1 MAAAFPST
9 GYAPSAPLA
18 PFTLH
23 LRLLRLHTR
32 RAAVVAAT
40 LREVCAGRVPDHV
53 LHRAEEVGYVVPTE
67 VQEQS
72 LPLLLSGQDC
82 ILHAQTG
89 SGKTLAYLLSVFSAI
104 DFTRSSVQALVVV
117 PTRELGM
124 QVTKVAR
131 LLAAKSCTV
140 MALLDGGMLKRQRSW
155 VKAEP
160 PAVIVATVAS
170 LCQMVERRA
179 FSLQSMRVLVID
191 EVDFIFGSSK
201 QVSSLRKILTSY
213 SAAAG
218 RQTIFASASIP
229 QHNRFL
235 HDCIQHKWT
244 KSDVVHVHVNPVQ
257 PMPSHLRHKY
267 VVGTLNSLY
276 NVLVPPG
283 QISPQPQSTSLLLR
297 SLFDFSLK
305 LGDYD
310 NKLNVQIC
318 TKKERLHVLLSLLER
333 DEPKSGII
341 FVAEQSERSK
351 KAGNPPSTTAVVEF
365 LRNAYKGSLDVL
377 VLEED
382 MNFNARAASFS
393 EVKERGFLL
402 VSTDIASRGF
412 DLPQTS
418 HIYNFDLPKTATDYL
433 HRAGRTGR
441 EPFSRSEC
449 SVTTLITEDEHFV
462 LQRFQNELKFHCE
475 EQPLES
481 MFTFSRAGM

>member
-1 MAAAFPST
+1 MAVAAAFAPGSLLPTTPST
-9 GYAPSAPLA
+9 HLA
-18 PFTLH
+18 PFTL
-23 LRLLRLHTR
+23 RFRFSLLPR
-32 RAAVVAAT
+32 RAAVVAAAAT

-53 LHRAEEVGYVVPTE
+53 LQRAEEVGYVVPTE

-104 DFTRSSVQALVVV
+104 DFSRSSVQALVVV

-124 QVTKVAR
+124 QVAR
-131 LLAAKSCTV
+131 LLAAKACTV
-140 MALLDGGMLKRQRSW
+140 MALLDGGMLKRQKSW

-213 SAAAG
+213 SAASS

-235 HDCIQHKWT
+235 HDCVQHKWT
-244 KSDVVHVHVNPVQ
+244 K
-257 PMPSHLRHKY
+257 
-267 VVGTLNSLY
+267 
-276 NVLVPPG
+276 
-283 QISPQPQSTSLLLR
+283 
-297 SLFDFSLK
+297 
-305 LGDYD
+305 
-310 NKLNVQIC
+310 IC

-333 DEPKSGII
+333 DAPKSGII

-351 KAGNPPSTTAVVEF
+351 KAGNPPSTTVVAEF

-377 VLEED
+377 LLEED

-393 EVKERGFLL
+393 EVKGRGFLL

-441 EPFSRSEC
+441 EPFSRLEC
-449 SVTTLITEDEHFV
+449 GVTTLITEDEHFV

-475 EQPLES
+475 ELPLES
-481 MFTFSRAGM
+481 MFTFS

>member
-1 MAAAFPST
+1 MAVAVAMAAAVFP
-9 GYAPSAPLA
+9 GYAPPLPTTTFNITPTTHLA
-18 PFTLH
+18 PFTLR
-23 LRLLRLHTR
+23 LRVRPR
-32 RAAVVAAT
+32 RAAAAAAATT

-53 LHRAEEVGYVVPTE
+53 LQRAEEVGYVMPTE

-82 ILHAQTG
+82 VLHAQTG
-89 SGKTLAYLLSVFSAI
+89 SGKTLAYLLSVFSTI
-104 DFTRSSVQALVVV
+104 DFNRSSVQALVVV
-117 PTRELGM
+117 PTRELGI

-131 LLAAKSCTV
+131 LLAAKACTV
-140 MALLDGGMLKRQRSW
+140 MALLDGGMLKRQKSW

-160 PAVIVATVAS
+160 PAVIVATVPS

-179 FSLQSMRVLVID
+179 FTLQSIRVLVID

-213 SAAAG
+213 SAAAS

-244 KSDVVHVHVNPVQ
+244 KSDVVHVHVNPVH
-257 PMPSHLRHKY
+257 PMPSHLCHKY
-267 VVGTLNSLY
+267 V
-276 NVLVPPG
+276 
-283 QISPQPQSTSLLLR
+283 
-297 SLFDFSLK
+297 
-305 LGDYD
+305 
-310 NKLNVQIC
+310 IC

-333 DEPKSGII
+333 DAPKSAII

-351 KAGNPPSTTAVVEF
+351 KAGNPPSTSVIVEL
-365 LRNAYKGSLDVL
+365 LRNSYKGSLDVL
-377 VLEED
+377 LLEED

-393 EVKERGFLL
+393 EVKGRGFML

-441 EPFSRSEC
+441 EPFSRLEC

-475 EQPLES
+475 ELHLES
-481 MFTFSRAGM
+481 MFTLTS

>member
-1 MAAAFPST
+1 MAVAVAMAAAVFP
-9 GYAPSAPLA
+9 GYAPPLPTTTFNITPTTHLA
-18 PFTLH
+18 PFTLR
-23 LRLLRLHTR
+23 LRVRPR
-32 RAAVVAAT
+32 RAAAAAAATT

-53 LHRAEEVGYVVPTE
+53 LQRAEEVGYVMPTE

-82 ILHAQTG
+82 VLHAQTG
-89 SGKTLAYLLSVFSAI
+89 SGKTLAYLLSVFSTI
-104 DFTRSSVQALVVV
+104 DFNRSSVQALVVV
-117 PTRELGM
+117 PTRELGI

-131 LLAAKSCTV
+131 LLAAKACTV
-140 MALLDGGMLKRQRSW
+140 MALLDGGMLKRQKSW

-160 PAVIVATVAS
+160 PAVIVATVPS

-179 FSLQSMRVLVID
+179 FTLQSIRVLVID

-213 SAAAG
+213 SAAAS

-244 KSDVVHVHVNPVQ
+244 K
-257 PMPSHLRHKY
+257 
-267 VVGTLNSLY
+267 
-276 NVLVPPG
+276 
-283 QISPQPQSTSLLLR
+283 
-297 SLFDFSLK
+297 
-305 LGDYD
+305 
-310 NKLNVQIC
+310 IC

-333 DEPKSGII
+333 DAPKSAII

-351 KAGNPPSTTAVVEF
+351 KAGNPPSTSVIVEL
-365 LRNAYKGSLDVL
+365 LRNSYKGSLDVL
-377 VLEED
+377 LLEED

-393 EVKERGFLL
+393 EVKGRGFML

-441 EPFSRSEC
+441 EPFSRLEC

-475 EQPLES
+475 ELHLES
-481 MFTFSRAGM
+481 MFTLTS

>member
-1 MAAAFPST
+1 MAAAVPS
-9 GYAPSAPLA
+9 GYAPPLPTTIFNPTPGTGFA
-18 PFTLH
+18 PFTLR
-23 LRLLRLHTR
+23 LRLRPR
-32 RAAVVAAT
+32 RAAAVTAAAAT

-53 LHRAEEVGYVVPTE
+53 LQRAEEVGYVVPTE

-104 DFTRSSVQALVVV
+104 DFGRSSVQALVVV
-117 PTRELGM
+117 PTRELGI

-131 LLAAKSCTV
+131 ILAAKACTV
-140 MALLDGGMLKRQRSW
+140 MALLDGGMLKRQKSW

-160 PAVIVATVAS
+160 PAIIVATVPS
-170 LCQMVERRA
+170 LCQMVERRT
-179 FSLQSMRVLVID
+179 FNLQSVRVLVID

-213 SAAAG
+213 SAASS

-235 HDCIQHKWT
+235 HDCVQHKWT

-257 PMPSHLRHKY
+257 PMPAHLCHKY
-267 VVGTLNSLY
+267 VV
-276 NVLVPPG
+276 
-283 QISPQPQSTSLLLR
+283 
-297 SLFDFSLK
+297 
-305 LGDYD
+305 
-310 NKLNVQIC
+310 C

-333 DEPKSGII
+333 DAPKSTII

-351 KAGNPPSTTAVVEF
+351 KAGNPPSTAVVVEF
-365 LRNAYKGSLDVL
+365 LKSSYKGSLDVL
-377 VLEED
+377 LLEED

-393 EVKERGFLL
+393 EVKGRGFML

-412 DLPQTS
+412 DLSQTS
-418 HIYNFDLPKTATDYL
+418 HIYNFDLPRMATDYL

-441 EPFSRSEC
+441 EPFSRLEC
-449 SVTTLITEDEHFV
+449 GVTTLITEDEHFV

-475 EQPLES
+475 ELPLES
-481 MFTFSRAGM
+481 MFTFNS

>member
-1 MAAAFPST
+1 MFPVNVHGDGDGENSSPRGRGWWHIPRRGIPRCHLYSYRGAGAIPAA
-9 GYAPSAPLA
+9 SAVRPG
-18 PFTLH
+18 LH
-23 LRLLRLHTR
+23 SP
-32 RAAVVAAT
+32 RA
-40 LREVCAGRVPDHV
+40 
-53 LHRAEEVGYVVPTE
+53 
-67 VQEQS
+67 
-72 LPLLLSGQDC
+72 
-82 ILHAQTG
+82 G

-104 DFTRSSVQALVVV
+104 DFSRSSVQALVVV

-131 LLAAKSCTV
+131 LLAAKACTV
-140 MALLDGGMLKRQRSW
+140 MALLDGGMLKRQKSW

-160 PAVIVATVAS
+160 PAIIVATVAS

-201 QVSSLRKILTSY
+201 QVSALRKILTSY
-213 SAAAG
+213 SAASS

-229 QHNRFL
+229 QHNCFL
-235 HDCIQHKWT
+235 HDCVQHKWT
-244 KSDVVHVHVNPVQ
+244 KSDVVHVHVHPVQ
-257 PMPSHLRHKY
+257 PMPSHLCHKY
-267 VVGTLNSLY
+267 V
-276 NVLVPPG
+276 
-283 QISPQPQSTSLLLR
+283 
-297 SLFDFSLK
+297 
-305 LGDYD
+305 
-310 NKLNVQIC
+310 IC

-333 DEPKSGII
+333 DAPKSGII

-351 KAGNPPSTTAVVEF
+351 KAGNPPSTTVVAEF

-377 VLEED
+377 LLEED

-393 EVKERGFLL
+393 EVKGRGFLL

-441 EPFSRSEC
+441 EPFSRLEC
-449 SVTTLITEDEHFV
+449 GVATLITEEEHFV
-462 LQRFQNELKFHCE
+462 LQRFQNELKCHCE
-475 EQPLES
+475 ELPLES
-481 MFTFSRAGM
+481 MFTFSWALFRYHPNSSFFTLSITSIFSRLHGVLNVGKKK

>member
-1 MAAAFPST
+1 MAVAAAFPSGSLLPNT
-9 GYAPSAPLA
+9 PGTHLA
-18 PFTLH
+18 PFTLRFPFR
-23 LRLLRLHTR
+23 LRPRC
-32 RAAVVAAT
+32 AALVAAAAT

-53 LHRAEEVGYVVPTE
+53 LQRAEEVGYVVPTE

-72 LPLLLSGQDC
+72 LPLLLSGQDRV
-82 ILHAQTG
+82 LHAQTG

-104 DFTRSSVQALVVV
+104 DFSRSSVQALVVV

-131 LLAAKSCTV
+131 LLAAKACTV
-140 MALLDGGMLKRQRSW
+140 TCPVRLAGKVRLQAYRAMALLDGGMLKRQKSW

-160 PAVIVATVAS
+160 PAIIVATVAS

-191 EVDFIFGSSK
+191 E
-201 QVSSLRKILTSY
+201 
-213 SAAAG
+213 
-218 RQTIFASASIP
+218 
-229 QHNRFL
+229 
-235 HDCIQHKWT
+235 
-244 KSDVVHVHVNPVQ
+244 
-257 PMPSHLRHKY
+257 
-267 VVGTLNSLY
+267 
-276 NVLVPPG
+276 
-283 QISPQPQSTSLLLR
+283 
-297 SLFDFSLK
+297 
-305 LGDYD
+305 
-310 NKLNVQIC
+310 IC

-333 DEPKSGII
+333 DAPKSGII

-351 KAGNPPSTTAVVEF
+351 KAGNPPSTTVVAEF
-365 LRNAYKGSLDVL
+365 LRNEYKGSLDVL
-377 VLEED
+377 LLEED

-393 EVKERGFLL
+393 EVKGRGFLL

-441 EPFSRSEC
+441 EPFSRLEC
-449 SVTTLITEDEHFV
+449 GVTTLITEDEHFV

-475 EQPLES
+475 ELPLES
-481 MFTFSRAGM
+481 MFTFS

>member
-1 MAAAFPST
+1 MAVAAAMAAAFPPS
-9 GYAPSAPLA
+9 GYAPPLPTTTFNPTPGTHLA

-23 LRLLRLHTR
+23 LRVGPR
-32 RAAVVAAT
+32 RAAAVTAAAAT

-53 LHRAEEVGYVVPTE
+53 LQRAEEVGYVVPTE

-104 DFTRSSVQALVVV
+104 DFRRSSVQALVVV
-117 PTRELGM
+117 PTRELGI

-131 LLAAKSCTV
+131 LLAAKACTV
-140 MALLDGGMLKRQRSW
+140 MALLDGGMLKRQKSW

-160 PAVIVATVAS
+160 PAIIVATVPS

-213 SAAAG
+213 SAASS

-235 HDCIQHKWT
+235 HDCVQHKWT

-257 PMPSHLRHKY
+257 PMPSHLCHKY
-267 VVGTLNSLY
+267 V
-276 NVLVPPG
+276 
-283 QISPQPQSTSLLLR
+283 
-297 SLFDFSLK
+297 
-305 LGDYD
+305 
-310 NKLNVQIC
+310 IC
-318 TKKERLHVLLSLLER
+318 TKKERVHVLLSLLER
-333 DEPKSGII
+333 DAPKSAII

-351 KAGNPPSTTAVVEF
+351 KAGNPPSTAVVVEF
-365 LRNAYKGSLDVL
+365 LRNSYKGSLDVL
-377 VLEED
+377 LLEED

-393 EVKERGFLL
+393 EVMGRGFML

-441 EPFSRSEC
+441 EPFSRLEC

-475 EQPLES
+475 ELPLES
-481 MFTFSRAGM
+481 MFTFNSS

>member
-1 MAAAFPST
+1 MVVRAAMAAAFPCA
-9 GYAPSAPLA
+9 GYAYASPLA

-23 LRLLRLHTR
+23 FRLRPR
-32 RAAVVAAT
+32 RAAAVAAT
-40 LREVCAGRVPDHV
+40 LREVCDGRVPDHV
-53 LHRAEEVGYVVPTE
+53 LQRAEEVGYVVPTE

-89 SGKTLAYLLSVFSAI
+89 SGKTLAYLLSVFSAV

-155 VKAEP
+155 VKVQIYLGFQRNAYGVTSGMAEP

-213 SAAAG
+213 SAASG

-267 VVGTLNSLY
+267 V
-276 NVLVPPG
+276 
-283 QISPQPQSTSLLLR
+283 
-297 SLFDFSLK
+297 
-305 LGDYD
+305 
-310 NKLNVQIC
+310 IC

-351 KAGNPPSTTAVVEF
+351 KAGKPASTTAVVEF
-365 LRNAYKGSLDVL
+365 LRNTYKGSLDVL

-393 EVKERGFLL
+393 GVKGRGFLL

-449 SVTTLITEDEHFV
+449 TVTTLITEDEHFV
-462 LQRFQNELKFHCE
+462 LQRFQNELRFHCE

-481 MFTFSRAGM
+481 MFTLS

>member
-1 MAAAFPST
+1 MAAAVPS
-9 GYAPSAPLA
+9 GYAPPLPTTILNLTPGTHFG
-18 PFTLH
+18 PFTLR
-23 LRLLRLHTR
+23 LRLRPH
-32 RAAVVAAT
+32 RAAAVTAAAAT

-53 LHRAEEVGYVVPTE
+53 LQRAEEVGYVVPTE

-104 DFTRSSVQALVVV
+104 DLGRSSVQALVVV
-117 PTRELGM
+117 PTRELGI

-131 LLAAKSCTV
+131 ILAAKACTI
-140 MALLDGGMLKRQRSW
+140 MALLDGGMLKRQKSW

-160 PAVIVATVAS
+160 PAIIVATVPS

-179 FSLQSMRVLVID
+179 FTLQSVRVLVID

-201 QVSSLRKILTSY
+201 Q
-213 SAAAG
+213 
-218 RQTIFASASIP
+218 
-229 QHNRFL
+229 
-235 HDCIQHKWT
+235 
-244 KSDVVHVHVNPVQ
+244 SDVVHVHVNPVQ
-257 PMPSHLRHKY
+257 PMPAHLCHKY
-267 VVGTLNSLY
+267 V
-276 NVLVPPG
+276 
-283 QISPQPQSTSLLLR
+283 
-297 SLFDFSLK
+297 
-305 LGDYD
+305 
-310 NKLNVQIC
+310 IC
-318 TKKERLHVLLSLLER
+318 TKKERLHVLLSLLES
-333 DEPKSGII
+333 DAPKSAII

-351 KAGNPPSTTAVVEF
+351 KAGNPPSTAVVVEF
-365 LRNAYKGSLDVL
+365 LRSSYKGSLDVL
-377 VLEED
+377 LLEED

-393 EVKERGFLL
+393 EVKGRGFML

-441 EPFSRSEC
+441 EPFSRLEC

-462 LQRFQNELKFHCE
+462 LQRFQNELKFHCVE
-475 EQPLES
+475 LPLES
-481 MFTFSRAGM
+481 MFTFNS

>member
-1 MAAAFPST
+1 MAAAMSAAAAFPV
-9 GYAPSAPLA
+9 YAPPL
-18 PFTLH
+18 PTNTLNPTPTTH
-23 LRLLRLHTR
+23 HAAFALRLRALPR
-32 RAAVVAAT
+32 RAVAVTAAAAT

-53 LHRAEEVGYVVPTE
+53 LERAEEVGYVIPTE

-104 DFTRSSVQALVVV
+104 DLGRSSVQALVVV
-117 PTRELGM
+117 PTRELGI

-131 LLAAKSCTV
+131 LLADKACTI
-140 MALLDGGMLKRQRSW
+140 MALLDGGMLKRQKSW

-160 PAVIVATVAS
+160 PAIIVATVPS
-170 LCQMVERRA
+170 LCQMVERRS
-179 FSLQSMRVLVID
+179 FTLQSIRVLVID

-213 SAAAG
+213 SAASS

-244 KSDVVHVHVNPVQ
+244 KGDVVHIHVNPVE
-257 PMPSHLRHKY
+257 PMPSHLCHKY
-267 VVGTLNSLY
+267 V
-276 NVLVPPG
+276 
-283 QISPQPQSTSLLLR
+283 
-297 SLFDFSLK
+297 
-305 LGDYD
+305 
-310 NKLNVQIC
+310 IC

-333 DEPKSGII
+333 DAPKSAII

-351 KAGNPPSTTAVVEF
+351 KAGNPPSTAVLVEF
-365 LRNAYKGSLDVL
+365 LRNSYKGSLDVL
-377 VLEED
+377 LLEED

-393 EVKERGFLL
+393 EVKGRGFML

-441 EPFSRSEC
+441 DPFSRLKG

-475 EQPLES
+475 ELPLES
-481 MFTFSRAGM
+481 MFTLTS

>member
-1 MAAAFPST
+1 MAIAAAMAAALPS
-9 GYAPSAPLA
+9 GYARPLTTITFN
-18 PFTLH
+18 PTPRTQLSSFTLH
-23 LRLLRLHTR
+23 LRLCPR
-32 RAAVVAAT
+32 RAAAVTAAVAAAAT

-53 LHRAEEVGYVVPTE
+53 LQRAEEVGYVVPTE

-89 SGKTLAYLLSVFSAI
+89 SGKTLAYLLCVFSAI
-104 DFTRSSVQALVVV
+104 DFSRSSVQALVVV
-117 PTRELGM
+117 PTRELGI

-131 LLAAKSCTV
+131 LLAAKACTV
-140 MALLDGGMLKRQRSW
+140 MALLDGGTLKRQKSW

-160 PAVIVATVAS
+160 PAIIVATVPS

-179 FSLQSMRVLVID
+179 FTLQSMRVLVID

-213 SAAAG
+213 SAASS

-235 HDCIQHKWT
+235 HDCVQHKWT

-257 PMPSHLRHKY
+257 PMPSHIYHKY
-267 VVGTLNSLY
+267 V
-276 NVLVPPG
+276 
-283 QISPQPQSTSLLLR
+283 
-297 SLFDFSLK
+297 
-305 LGDYD
+305 
-310 NKLNVQIC
+310 IC

-333 DEPKSGII
+333 DAPKSAII

-351 KAGNPPSTTAVVEF
+351 KAGNPPSTAIVVEF
-365 LRNAYKGSLDVL
+365 LRNTYEGNLDVL
-377 VLEED
+377 LLEED

-393 EVKERGFLL
+393 EVKGRGFML

-441 EPFSRSEC
+441 EPFSRLEC
-449 SVTTLITEDEHFV
+449 GVTTLITEDEHFV

-475 EQPLES
+475 DLSLES
-481 MFTFSRAGM
+481 IVMLNAR

>member
-1 MAAAFPST
+1 MGMPGWGTT
-9 GYAPSAPLA
+9 GRGVVAVSWATGGHGDRPTALQAKRRPC
-18 PFTLH
+18 FR
-23 LRLLRLHTR
+23 LRPR
-32 RAAVVAAT
+32 RAAALAVAAAG

-53 LHRAEEVGYVVPTE
+53 LQRAEEVGYVVATE

-72 LPLLLSGQDC
+72 LPVLLSGQDC

-89 SGKTLAYLLSVFSAI
+89 SGKTLAYLLSVFAAI
-104 DFTRSSVQALVVV
+104 DVERSSVQALVVV
-117 PTRELGM
+117 PTRELGI

-131 LLAAKSCTV
+131 MLAAKSCAV
-140 MALLDGGMLKRQRSW
+140 MALLDGGMLRRQKSW

-160 PAVIVATVAS
+160 PAIIVATVES
-170 LCQMVERRA
+170 LCRMVDKRS

-201 QVSSLRKILTSY
+201 QVSLLRKILTSY
-213 SAAAG
+213 SAASS

-229 QHNRFL
+229 QHNRFV
-235 HDCIQHKWT
+235 HDCVQHKWT

-267 VVGTLNSLY
+267 V
-276 NVLVPPG
+276 
-283 QISPQPQSTSLLLR
+283 
-297 SLFDFSLK
+297 
-305 LGDYD
+305 
-310 NKLNVQIC
+310 IC
-318 TKKERLHVLLSLLER
+318 SKKERLHVLLSLLER
-333 DEPKSGII
+333 DAPKSGII
-341 FVAEQSERSK
+341 FVAEQSEKSK
-351 KAGNPPSTTAVVEF
+351 RAGNPPSTTIVIEF

-377 VLEED
+377 LMEED
-382 MNFNARAASFS
+382 MNFNARATSFS
-393 EVKERGFLL
+393 EVKGRGFLL

-441 EPFSRSEC
+441 EPFSKSEC
-449 SVTTLITEDEHFV
+449 GVTTLITEDEHFV

-475 EQPLES
+475 EVPLES
-481 MFTFSRAGM
+481 MFTFNL

>member
-1 MAAAFPST
+1 MTRFCSSVIRLPALVDKT
-9 GYAPSAPLA
+9 RGIDRLPLLSRGHGRGGGL
-18 PFTLH
+18 P
-23 LRLLRLHTR
+23 LRRPPPHH
-32 RAAVVAAT
+32 
-40 LREVCAGRVPDHV
+40 P
-53 LHRAEEVGYVVPTE
+53 RAEEVGYVVPTE

-104 DFTRSSVQALVVV
+104 DFSRSSVQALVVV

-131 LLAAKSCTV
+131 LLAAKACTV
-140 MALLDGGMLKRQRSW
+140 MALLDGGMLKRQKSW

-160 PAVIVATVAS
+160 PAIIVATVAS

-201 QVSSLRKILTSY
+201 QVSALRKILTSY
-213 SAAAG
+213 SAASS

-235 HDCIQHKWT
+235 HDCVQHKWT
-244 KSDVVHVHVNPVQ
+244 KSDVVHVHVHPVQ
-257 PMPSHLRHKY
+257 PMPSHLCHKY
-267 VVGTLNSLY
+267 V
-276 NVLVPPG
+276 
-283 QISPQPQSTSLLLR
+283 
-297 SLFDFSLK
+297 
-305 LGDYD
+305 
-310 NKLNVQIC
+310 IC

-333 DEPKSGII
+333 DAPKSGII
-341 FVAEQSERSK
+341 FVAEQIQAHDDLVALSESERSK
-351 KAGNPPSTTAVVEF
+351 KAGNPPSTTVVAEF
-365 LRNAYKGSLDVL
+365 LRNAYKGSLNVL
-377 VLEED
+377 LLEED
-382 MNFNARAASFS
+382 MHFNARAASFS
-393 EVKERGFLL
+393 EVKGRGFLL

-441 EPFSRSEC
+441 EPFSRLEC
-449 SVTTLITEDEHFV
+449 GVATLITEEEHFV

-475 EQPLES
+475 ELPLES
-481 MFTFSRAGM
+481 MFTFS

>member
-1 MAAAFPST
+1 MAVAAAFPSGSLLPT
-9 GYAPSAPLA
+9 TPGTHLA
-18 PFTLH
+18 PFTLRFPFR
-23 LRLLRLHTR
+23 LRPRC
-32 RAAVVAAT
+32 AALVATAAT
-40 LREVCAGRVPDHV
+40 LREVCTGRVPDHV
-53 LHRAEEVGYVVPTE
+53 LQRAEEVGYVVPTE

-104 DFTRSSVQALVVV
+104 DFSRSSVQALVVV

-131 LLAAKSCTV
+131 LLAAKACTV
-140 MALLDGGMLKRQRSW
+140 MALLDG
-155 VKAEP
+155 
-160 PAVIVATVAS
+160 ATMAS

-179 FSLQSMRVLVID
+179 LSLQSMRVLVID

-213 SAAAG
+213 SAASS

-235 HDCIQHKWT
+235 HDCVQHKWT
-244 KSDVVHVHVNPVQ
+244 KSDVVHVHVHPVQ
-257 PMPSHLRHKY
+257 PMPSHLCHKY
-267 VVGTLNSLY
+267 V
-276 NVLVPPG
+276 
-283 QISPQPQSTSLLLR
+283 
-297 SLFDFSLK
+297 
-305 LGDYD
+305 
-310 NKLNVQIC
+310 IC

-333 DEPKSGII
+333 DAPKSGII

-351 KAGNPPSTTAVVEF
+351 KAGNPPSTTVVAEF
-365 LRNAYKGSLDVL
+365 LRNEYKGSLDVL
-377 VLEED
+377 LLEED

-393 EVKERGFLL
+393 EVKGRGFLL

-418 HIYNFDLPKTATDYL
+418 HIYSFDLPKTATDYL

-441 EPFSRSEC
+441 EPFSRLEC
-449 SVTTLITEDEHFV
+449 GVTTLITEDEHFV

-475 EQPLES
+475 ELPLES
-481 MFTFSRAGM
+481 MFTFS

>member
-1 MAAAFPST
+1 MAAAVPS
-9 GYAPSAPLA
+9 GYAPPLPTTIFNSTPGTRFA
-18 PFTLH
+18 PFTLR
-23 LRLLRLHTR
+23 LRLRPR
-32 RAAVVAAT
+32 RAAAVPAAAAT

-53 LHRAEEVGYVVPTE
+53 LQRAEEVGYVVPTE

-104 DFTRSSVQALVVV
+104 DFGRSSVQALVVV
-117 PTRELGM
+117 PTRELGI

-131 LLAAKSCTV
+131 ILAAKACTV
-140 MALLDGGMLKRQRSW
+140 MALLDGGMLKRQKSW

-160 PAVIVATVAS
+160 PAIIVATVPS

-179 FSLQSMRVLVID
+179 FTLQSVRVLVID

-213 SAAAG
+213 SAASS

-235 HDCIQHKWT
+235 HDCVQHKWT
-244 KSDVVHVHVNPVQ
+244 K
-257 PMPSHLRHKY
+257 
-267 VVGTLNSLY
+267 
-276 NVLVPPG
+276 
-283 QISPQPQSTSLLLR
+283 
-297 SLFDFSLK
+297 
-305 LGDYD
+305 
-310 NKLNVQIC
+310 IC

-333 DEPKSGII
+333 DAPKSAII

-351 KAGNPPSTTAVVEF
+351 KAGNPPSTAVVVEF
-365 LRNAYKGSLDVL
+365 LRSSYKGSLDVL
-377 VLEED
+377 LLEED

-393 EVKERGFLL
+393 EVKGKGFML

-441 EPFSRSEC
+441 EPFSRLEC
-449 SVTTLITEDEHFV
+449 GVTTLITEDEHFV
-462 LQRFQNELKFHCE
+462 LQRFQNELKFYCE
-475 EQPLES
+475 ELPLES
-481 MFTFSRAGM
+481 MFTFNS

>member
-1 MAAAFPST
+1 MAVAAAMAAAFPPS
-9 GYAPSAPLA
+9 GYAPPLPTTTFNPTPGTHLA

-23 LRLLRLHTR
+23 LRVGPR
-32 RAAVVAAT
+32 RAAAVTAAAAT

-53 LHRAEEVGYVVPTE
+53 LQRAEEVGYVVPTE

-104 DFTRSSVQALVVV
+104 DFRRSSVQALVVV
-117 PTRELGM
+117 PTRELGI
-124 QVTKVAR
+124 QVAR
-131 LLAAKSCTV
+131 LLAAKACTV
-140 MALLDGGMLKRQRSW
+140 MALLDGGMLKRQKSW

-160 PAVIVATVAS
+160 PAIIVATVPS

-213 SAAAG
+213 SAASS

-235 HDCIQHKWT
+235 HDCVQHKWT

-257 PMPSHLRHKY
+257 PMPSHLCHKY
-267 VVGTLNSLY
+267 V
-276 NVLVPPG
+276 
-283 QISPQPQSTSLLLR
+283 
-297 SLFDFSLK
+297 
-305 LGDYD
+305 
-310 NKLNVQIC
+310 IC
-318 TKKERLHVLLSLLER
+318 TKKERVHVLLSLLER
-333 DEPKSGII
+333 DAPKSAII

-351 KAGNPPSTTAVVEF
+351 KAGNPPSTAVVVEF
-365 LRNAYKGSLDVL
+365 LRNSYKGSLDVL
-377 VLEED
+377 LLEED

-393 EVKERGFLL
+393 EVMGRGFML

-441 EPFSRSEC
+441 EPFSRLEC

-475 EQPLES
+475 ELPLES
-481 MFTFSRAGM
+481 MFTFNSS

>member
-1 MAAAFPST
+1 MAVAATFPSGSLLPT
-9 GYAPSAPLA
+9 TPGTHLA
-18 PFTLH
+18 PFTLRFPFR
-23 LRLLRLHTR
+23 LRPRCTALVAT
-32 RAAVVAAT
+32 AAT
-40 LREVCAGRVPDHV
+40 LREVCTGRVPDHV
-53 LHRAEEVGYVVPTE
+53 LQRAEEVGYVVPTE

-104 DFTRSSVQALVVV
+104 DFSRSSVQALVVV

-131 LLAAKSCTV
+131 LLAAKACTV
-140 MALLDGGMLKRQRSW
+140 MALLDGGMLKRQKSW

-160 PAVIVATVAS
+160 PAIIVATVAS

-213 SAAAG
+213 SAASS

-235 HDCIQHKWT
+235 HDCVQHKWT
-244 KSDVVHVHVNPVQ
+244 KSDVVHVHVHPVQ
-257 PMPSHLRHKY
+257 PMPSHLCHKY
-267 VVGTLNSLY
+267 V
-276 NVLVPPG
+276 
-283 QISPQPQSTSLLLR
+283 
-297 SLFDFSLK
+297 
-305 LGDYD
+305 
-310 NKLNVQIC
+310 
-318 TKKERLHVLLSLLER
+318 
-333 DEPKSGII
+333 
-341 FVAEQSERSK
+341 SERSK
-351 KAGNPPSTTAVVEF
+351 KAGNPPSTTVVAEF
-365 LRNAYKGSLDVL
+365 LRNEYKGSLDVL
-377 VLEED
+377 LLEED

-393 EVKERGFLL
+393 EVKGRGFLL

-418 HIYNFDLPKTATDYL
+418 HIYSFDLPKTATDYL

-441 EPFSRSEC
+441 EPFSRLEC
-449 SVTTLITEDEHFV
+449 GVTTLITEDEHFV

-475 EQPLES
+475 ELPLES
-481 MFTFSRAGM
+481 MFTFS